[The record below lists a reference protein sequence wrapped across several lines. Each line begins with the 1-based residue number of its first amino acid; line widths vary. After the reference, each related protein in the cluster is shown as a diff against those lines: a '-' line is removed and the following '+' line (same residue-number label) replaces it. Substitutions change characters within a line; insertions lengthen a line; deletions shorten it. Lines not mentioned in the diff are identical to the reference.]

1 MANFNAS
8 AGGSI
13 SLETAKKWTANYRA
27 TIKPGE
33 TEAHYFSADIVNRVT
48 NEGNSVGLRIY
59 YAIDDQGK
67 KQLLLVGVD
76 AQGDNLLPEE
86 GAAAKSAAADEGP
99 IIVDNSSPCP
109 PVCSNNP
116 L

>member
-1 MANFNAS
+1 MATFNGS
-8 AGGSI
+8 EGGPI

-33 TEAHYFSADIVNRVT
+33 TEAHYFGHEIIRRLLD
-48 NEGNSVGLRIY
+48 EGRSVGIRAY
-59 YAIDDQGK
+59 YAIDDFGK

-76 AQGDNLLPEE
+76 VDGNNLLPKE
-86 GAAAKSAAADEGP
+86 GTANAVGDGGP
-99 IIVDNSSPCP
+99 IIVDQSAPCP
-109 PVCSNNP
+109 PVCGNNP

>member
-1 MANFNAS
+1 MATFNGS
-8 AGGSI
+8 EGGPI

-33 TEAHYFSADIVNRVT
+33 TEAHYWGAAIIRQLLDENR
-48 NEGNSVGLRIY
+48 SVGIRAY
-59 YAIDDQGK
+59 YAIDDNGK

-76 AQGDNLLPEE
+76 EDGNNLLPQESTTSNSSSVE
-86 GAAAKSAAADEGP
+86 GDP
-99 IIVDNSSPCP
+99 IIVDQSAPCP
-109 PVCSNNP
+109 PVCGKFP

>member
-1 MANFNAS
+1 MATFNGS
-8 AGGSI
+8 EGGPI
-13 SLETAKKWTANYRA
+13 PLPTARQWTANYRA

-33 TEAHYFSADIVNRVT
+33 TEAHYFGADIIQRLLD
-48 NEGNSVGLRIY
+48 EDGSVGIRMY

-76 AQGDNLLPEE
+76 EDGNNLLPVE
-86 GAAAKSAAADEGP
+86 GAAKSTEDEGAP
-99 IIVDNSSPCP
+99 IIVDQSFPCP
-109 PVCSNNP
+109 PHCGNRP

>member
-1 MANFNAS
+1 MATFNGS
-8 AGGSI
+8 EGGPI

-33 TEAHYFSADIVNRVT
+33 TEAHYFGGGIIRRLLDENR
-48 NEGNSVGLRIY
+48 SVGIRIY
-59 YAIDDQGK
+59 YAIDDSGK

-76 AQGDNLLPEE
+76 EDGNDLLPNQDGAKASAPE
-86 GAAAKSAAADEGP
+86 GDP
-99 IIVDNSSPCP
+99 IIVDQSFPCP
-109 PVCSNNP
+109 PYCSSKP

>member
-1 MANFNAS
+1 MATFNGS
-8 AGGSI
+8 EGGPI

-33 TEAHYFSADIVNRVT
+33 TEAHYWGADVIRRLLDENL
-48 NEGNSVGLRIY
+48 SVGIRAY
-59 YAIDDQGK
+59 YAIDDAGK

-76 AQGDNLLPEE
+76 GDGNNLLPKE
-86 GAAAKSAAADEGP
+86 GTAVKSTEADGDP
-99 IIVDNSSPCP
+99 IIVDQSLPCP
-109 PVCSNNP
+109 PHCGTKP